1 MNLIPKVFAQSQ
13 VNVTQGVVNAVG
25 GVSGILSWAIGIGG
39 LLAMGVIIYGG
50 VLYIVSAGIPSKQE
64 DAKEWI
70 KAAIYGLALLL
81 GAYLILNTINPAI
94 LR

>member
-1 MNLIPKVFAQSQ
+1 MNPVDSIIPGGFG
-13 VNVTQGVVNAVG
+13 NVLN
-25 GVSGILSWAIGIGG
+25 WAIGIGG
-39 LLAMGVIIYGG
+39 LLALGVIIYGG
-50 VLYIVSAGIPSKQE
+50 VLYIVSAGFPSRQG